1 VFVLLHYTALPLA
14 SALPMFFEL
23 HPKMGEKKSYKFDK
37 EREDPFR
44 ARLRFLWRTRHKL
57 IMRTKPAKRNA
68 HSSIT

>member
-1 VFVLLHYTALPLA
+1 
-14 SALPMFFEL
+14 MRE
-23 HPKMGEKKSYKFDK
+23 KSYKFDR

-68 HSSIT
+68 HSSITLKRSYQNQQGKTEPR